1 MLAAPRRTARA
12 LGLPSRAMPRT
23 AALLAHLDGIV
34 HSSRFRD
41 YGPNGLQVPGRDDDA
56 PVRTV
61 ATAVSANAETFRRAI
76 AEGAELLVVHHGLLW
91 GGPPAP
97 YDRIARERLRLLL
110 DAGLALAAYHLP
122 LDGHQELGNGALLAR
137 AIGASAWRPFA
148 LHEGQPLGVAAE
160 LPAPIIPDELVTRVR
175 DATGRDPL
183 AFLAGPPEVRT
194 VGVVTGAGGDHLDDA
209 LAEGLDAFV
218 TGEPSERH
226 MARAQ
231 EGGLHFLAA
240 GHYAT
245 ETFGVKALGDELAS
259 RFGVR
264 HVFVDVPNPV

>member
-1 MLAAPRRTARA
+1 M
-12 LGLPSRAMPRT
+12 
-23 AALLAHLDGIV
+23 
-34 HSSRFRD
+34 
-41 YGPNGLQVPGRDDDA
+41 
-56 PVRTV
+56 
-61 ATAVSANAETFRRAI
+61 
-76 AEGAELLVVHHGLLW
+76 
-91 GGPPAP
+91 
-97 YDRIARERLRLLL
+97 
-110 DAGLALAAYHLP
+110 
-122 LDGHQELGNGALLAR
+122 
-137 AIGASAWRPFA
+137 
-148 LHEGQPLGVAAE
+148 
-160 LPAPIIPDELVTRVR
+160 R

-259 RFGVR
+259 PLRRPPRVR
-264 HVFVDVPNPV
+264 RRAEPGLGTGRGPPSHRPPPRAICAERR

>member
-1 MLAAPRRTARA
+1 
-12 LGLPSRAMPRT
+12 MPRT
-23 AALLAHLDGIV
+23 DELLAHLDGIV
-34 HSSRFRD
+34 HPSSFRD
-41 YGPNGLQVPGRDDDA
+41 YGPNGLQVPGPDDA
-56 PVRTV
+56 ADVRTV

-91 GGPPAP
+91 GGPPRP
-97 YDRIARERLRLLL
+97 YDRIALGRLRLLL

-122 LDGHQELGNGALLAR
+122 LDGHQELGNGALLA
-137 AIGASAWRPFA
+137 GALGAGSWRPFA
-148 LHEGQPLGVAAE
+148 LREGQPLGVAAD
-160 LPAPIIPDELVTRVR
+160 LRAAVAPDELVARVR
-175 DATGRDPL
+175 RATGQEPL
-183 AFLAGPPEVRT
+183 AFLAGPGEVRS

-245 ETFGVKALGDELAS
+245 ETFGVRALGAELAS

>member
-1 MLAAPRRTARA
+1 
-12 LGLPSRAMPRT
+12 MPRT
-23 AALLAHLDGIV
+23 DELLAHLDGIV
-34 HSSRFRD
+34 HPSRFQD
-41 YGPNGLQVPGRDDDA
+41 YGPNGLQVPGAADDA

-91 GGPPAP
+91 GGPSQP
-97 YDRIARERLRLLL
+97 YDRIARTRLQLLL

-137 AIGASAWRPFA
+137 ALGASSWRPFA

-160 LPAPIIPDELVTRVR
+160 LPAPITPEELVARVR
-175 DATGRDPL
+175 EATGRDPL
-183 AFLAGPPEVRT
+183 AFLAGPPGVRS

-245 ETFGVKALGDELAS
+245 ETFGVRALGDELAA